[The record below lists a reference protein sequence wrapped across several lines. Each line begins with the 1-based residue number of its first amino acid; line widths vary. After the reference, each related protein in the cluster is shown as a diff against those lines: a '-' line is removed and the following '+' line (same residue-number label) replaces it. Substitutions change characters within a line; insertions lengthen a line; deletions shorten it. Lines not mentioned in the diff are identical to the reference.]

1 MDQPIVAT
9 DIAHMPEPNDPGQR
23 AVVLL
28 SGGLDSSTVTAYAAS
43 KGWNIVAVSF
53 DYGQNH
59 PTELDAARHQATR
72 PEVVEHIVAHVDLRP
87 VGGSALVGSA
97 PVPKDRSSETMADEI
112 PVTYVPARNAIFLA
126 YGVAV
131 AEARGL
137 THLFIGANSV
147 DYSGYPDCRPEF
159 LQSFQQTAALATKT
173 GVEGRPVHIHA
184 PLLALSKADIVRL
197 AAKLHVDLAHTWT
210 CYDPIDGRPCGRCDA
225 CQLRAKGFAEAG
237 VTDPLL

>member
-1 MDQPIVAT
+1 MDRNPDMP
-9 DIAHMPEPNDPGQR
+9 DISSMPEPEAPGQR

-28 SGGLDSSTVTAYAAS
+28 SGGLDSSTVTAYASS
-43 KGWNIVAVSF
+43 KGWKIVAVSF

-59 PTELDAARHQATR
+59 PTELEAARIQGAR
-72 PEVVEHIVAHVDLRP
+72 QEVVEHIIAHVDLRP

-97 PVPKDRSSETMADEI
+97 PVPKDRDGETMAEDI
-112 PVTYVPARNAIFLA
+112 PITYVPARNAIFLA

-147 DYSGYPDCRPEF
+147 DYSGYPDCRPGF
-159 LQSFQQTAALATKT
+159 LQSFQRTAALATKT
-173 GVEGRPVHIHA
+173 GVEGHPVHIHA
-184 PLLALSKADIVRL
+184 PLLSLSKADIVRL
-197 AAKLHVDLAHTWT
+197 ASRLGVDLAHTWT
-210 CYDPIDGRPCGRCDA
+210 CYDPIDGHPCGHCDA

-237 VTDPLL
+237 VIDPLQ